1 MNNCFINITKNLD
14 LKILTVSNASDIDE
28 ITTSPFNDHIIVCKV
43 KEAYIKILREDVFSF
58 KIVSTH
64 KVTKVVLKLCKYPK
78 TNYRGSFGI
87 SEKHY

>member
-1 MNNCFINITKNLD
+1 MNNCFINIIKNVD
-14 LKILTVSNASDIDE
+14 LKILTVSNTSDIDE
-28 ITTSPFNDHIIVCKV
+28 ITSPFNDHIIVCKV

-64 KVTKVVLKLCKYPK
+64 KVKKVVLKLCKYPK

-87 SEKHY
+87 SEKQY